1 MLSSLA
7 AYQSNKIFI
16 KKKEERKTYDA
27 ISDKTCMVHHYNCR
41 QKLFISITDMAIKV
55 AIKLQNLMAN
65 VNLKLM
71 IKMGSNKRDKIS

>member
-1 MLSSLA
+1 
-7 AYQSNKIFI
+7 
-16 KKKEERKTYDA
+16 
-27 ISDKTCMVHHYNCR
+27 
-41 QKLFISITDMAIKV
+41 MAIKV